1 MSDTKQ
7 MLQRALDR
15 FEPLEDVMGSLI
27 RRRDRRERNRRLS
40 AVALATILALVSLVA
55 LTRAFRG
62 AERPADEPMPKP
74 PGIFSEVGGWI
85 AYGWRSNHPSTPTGQ
100 RQEPR
105 GDRQG
110 IWAVDPSHPGNLGS
124 RIQLS
129 TVRGTPLAWS
139 SDGSKLLILSYEPPK
154 SVEPA
159 RLFVLNADGTET
171 TLDTRRGWDCNSVFC
186 IGRGSFS
193 PDGAQ
198 VVYVVYPAPPVWR
211 SSIYVVDAQ
220 GGTPRLLLSGGSS
233 WLTNPT
239 YSPDGTHIAYFDHLD
254 SRSQLR
260 VMNTDGTDVRVLL
273 DGTGYSN
280 YNLAW
285 SPDGERLAFDG
296 EYRGS
301 AGIFVVGADGSGPT
315 LVIPGGVDP
324 YWSPDGTRIAYRI
337 PPPSAVFD
345 CLSCGLGTLEIA
357 ALDGTHAQRFG
368 SAEPGP
374 WNPLGQPEPEVAGVP
389 AASEGSTLGSILLT
403 SAAVLTLVVGF
414 VFIRRRRSATPAA

>member
-7 MLQRALDR
+7 MLQRARDQ
-15 FEPLEDVMGSLI
+15 FEPPQDVMGSLI
-27 RRRDRRERNRRLS
+27 RRRERKRRNQRIG
-40 AVALATILALVSLVA
+40 AGALAITLALVSFVA
-55 LTRAFRG
+55 LTRAFSG
-62 AERPADEPMPKP
+62 AERPADEPTPKP

-85 AYGWRSNHPSTPTGQ
+85 VYGWRSNHPSTPTGE

-105 GDRQG
+105 GDQQG

-129 TVRGTPLAWS
+129 TDRGTPLAWS
-139 SDGSKLLILSYEPPK
+139 GDGSKLLILSYEPPK
-154 SVEPA
+154 SSVPA

-171 TLDTRRGWDCNSVFC
+171 TLDMGRHWECDSVFC
-186 IGRGSFS
+186 TGGGSFS

-198 VVYVVYPAPPVWR
+198 VVYADPPGWR
-211 SSIYVVDAQ
+211 SSIYVVDTQA
-220 GGTPRLLLSGGSS
+220 GTPRLLLSRGSS
-233 WLTNPT
+233 WLSNPT

-260 VMNTDGTDVRVLL
+260 VMNTDGTDVRLLL
-273 DGTGYSN
+273 DRTGYRN
-280 YNLAW
+280 YNLDW

-315 LVIPGGVDP
+315 LVIPGGADP

-345 CLSCGLGTLEIA
+345 CRSCGLGTLEIA
-357 ALDGTHAQRFG
+357 ALDGTHVQRFG

-374 WNPLGQPEPEVAGVP
+374 WNPLVQPESEVVKVAT
-389 AASEGSTLGSILLT
+389 ASEAPTLGSILLT

-414 VFIRRRRSATPAA
+414 VFIRRRRRATPAA